1 MTRLRL
7 TEGGRTREVELRGHR
22 VSLGRLDTCDV
33 VLGGRGV
40 SREHAELVREGG
52 GWTVRDLGSS
62 NGTFVGGERVESK
75 RLRPGDEIGF
85 GPEITATLIDDAP
98 GAAPPARDEPAGG
111 VRLERQTVTRGES
124 PRGVGV
130 TRAGARRPAAAGN
143 DAPRASRARVTPAP
157 GPGLA
162 GLLRHVAWQLEPA
175 DPGAEVVAI
184 RKSATTVGRDP
195 GAGLPID
202 DESVSRMHARLDRE
216 HGRLYVTDLK
226 SRNGT
231 LVNDAKVLREEVHDG
246 DTVTFGDVAYE
257 AVRIERP
264 AWERLGLVA
273 AGVLGVFLVVFGVG
287 RISDALSEKAAVRDM
302 AQRVQRQALESVRS
316 GIAASRTGNPDMART
331 HFLYAADLL
340 LLSDMA
346 PPGVTLQQPQQFFR
360 EVARQLPANEREF
373 DFATALDPATVEAS
387 EARIASLTNR
397 EYVEHQLSRYAAELG
412 QDPHVPPGFT
422 EQVWG
427 YVSSHERHPGKMR
440 TMLTR
445 ARDIQP
451 RIQRILEAR
460 HLPEAFCYVAWHES
474 TLNPM
479 ARSPVGAVGLWQLM
493 PATARELGLH
503 VNPGNLSDDERTNLE
518 KSTAA
523 GADYLATLLRD
534 QGPEYFMLVLAS
546 YNRGPGAIDR
556 AKQKIADPML
566 PATRKYWYLIEHN
579 LLPEE
584 TRNYVPQILAVRLI
598 AEAPERFGFEA
609 WR

>member
-7 TEGGRTREVELRGHR
+7 SESGRAREVELRGER
-22 VSLGRLDTCDV
+22 LVVGRLESCDV
-33 VLGGRGV
+33 VIAGQGV
-40 SREHAELVREGG
+40 SREHAEIVRAGG
-52 GWTVRDLGSS
+52 AWTVRDLGSS
-62 NGTFVGGERVESK
+62 NGTFVNEVRIESH
-75 RLRPGDEIGF
+75 RLRAGDVIGF
-85 GPEITATLIDDAP
+85 GPEVTATVLDDAP
-98 GAAPPARDEPAGG
+98 PAAPPDAGRPSGG
-111 VRLERQTVTRGES
+111 VRLEQRTVKSGES
-124 PRGVGV
+124 PRSVAV
-130 TRAGARRPAAAGN
+130 TQAGTHRPRPAAA
-143 DAPRASRARVTPAP
+143 RASRPPAAP
-157 GPGLA
+157 KGPGLA
-162 GLLRHVAWQLEPA
+162 GFFRHVAWQLEPA
-175 DPGAEVVAI
+175 DPAGEVVAI

-195 GAGLPID
+195 GAGLTID
-202 DESVSRMHARLDRE
+202 DESVSRMHARLDRD
-216 HGRLYVTDLK
+216 HGRLFVTDLK

-231 LVNDAKVLREEVHDG
+231 LVGEAKVLREELRDG
-246 DTVTFGDVAYE
+246 DTVAFGDVAYE
-257 AVRIERP
+257 VVRIERP
-264 AWERLGLVA
+264 AWERIGLVA
-273 AGVLGVFLVVFGVG
+273 GVLLAVVLVVFGVG
-287 RISDALSEKAAVRDM
+287 RISDSLSEKAAVRDM
-302 AQRVQRQALESVRS
+302 GQRVQRQALESVRS
-316 GIAASRTGNPDMART
+316 GIAASRAGNPDIART

-340 LLSDMA
+340 LLSGMA

-360 EVARQLPANEREF
+360 EIARRLPAGEREF

-412 QDPHVPPGFT
+412 QDPHVPPGFI

-427 YVSSHERHPGKMR
+427 YVESHERHPGKMR
-440 TMLTR
+440 AMLQR
-445 ARDIQP
+445 ARDVQP
-451 RIQRILEAR
+451 RIQRILDAR

-474 TLNPM
+474 TLNPR
-479 ARSPVGAVGLWQLM
+479 AVSPVGAVGLWQLM

-503 VNPGNLSDDERTNLE
+503 VSPGNLNDDERTNLE

-523 GADYLATLLRD
+523 GADYIAKLLRD